1 MEARFHEWYNA
12 FFREPFSLEPVLN
25 RVSCPAPLGQFCAQF
40 LELAEQKAWGEL
52 DELVAARERQV
63 KGDRAKL
70 HKPHEYCYNQERPI
84 HDYPLDFRFGRAN
97 VIVQDILNGLGG

>member
-1 MEARFHEWYNA
+1 M
-12 FFREPFSLEPVLN
+12 EPVLN
-25 RVSCPAPLGQFCAQF
+25 RVSCPAPLMQFCVRF
-40 LELAEQKAWGEL
+40 LELAERKAWGEL
-52 DELVAARERQV
+52 DELVVAREQQV

-70 HKPHEYCYNQERPI
+70 RKPHEYRYDQQRPI

>member
-1 MEARFHEWYNA
+1 M
-12 FFREPFSLEPVLN
+12 N

-40 LELAEQKAWGEL
+40 LELAEQKEWGEL

-70 HKPHEYCYNQERPI
+70 HKPQEYCYNQERPI

>member
-1 MEARFHEWYNA
+1 MVQCLFPGALFPGACFEPGELSGTAGAVLCPIFGTG
-12 FFREPFSLEPVLN
+12 RE
-25 RVSCPAPLGQFCAQF
+25 
-40 LELAEQKAWGEL
+40 KAWGEL

>member
-1 MEARFHEWYNA
+1 M
-12 FFREPFSLEPVLN
+12 
-25 RVSCPAPLGQFCAQF
+25 
-40 LELAEQKAWGEL
+40 
-52 DELVAARERQV
+52 DELVVAREQQV

-70 HKPHEYCYNQERPI
+70 RKPHEYRYDQQRPI